1 MARTSRSDWKTC
13 LCEGERRKRVKKL
26 DEKASVL
33 IVDDDANLC
42 ETLADILEEKGYRV
56 AIAHDGPGAIKEVRK
71 QHFDLALIDIVMPGM
86 SGVET
91 LRQIK
96 ATNPRLTTMLI
107 TTGHTILEE
116 SVSEAI
122 EAGIAGILYKPLD
135 INAIVEMIEGRA
147 EAPGQPNI
155 DLKRYDVH
163 PAALR
168 LVPEMVARKWDILP
182 LRLEDDILVVAMA
195 DPNNL
200 YAIEDV
206 RAVSRREV
214 RVLRAALM
222 DVQGAINLH
231 YRSSGEIE
239 KELRHILPTAPERLQ
254 ADERISADLIAEAPV
269 VRAVN
274 LLISQAVK
282 DRASDI
288 HVEPQQDHLRVRYR
302 IDGILHDTLSL
313 PLSVH
318 GPMTSRIKVLASMNI
333 AERRRPQDG
342 HFAISVNGT
351 EVDIRVAT
359 ADTSWGEMTVMR
371 VLDKAMSAMDL
382 PDLGFLPDSMRTY
395 QRIIQSP
402 FGMILAS
409 GPTGSGKTTTLY
421 ASINQLDSK
430 ERNIITIED
439 PVEYR
444 FANIN
449 QMQVNPQ
456 ANVTFAGGLRAT
468 MRLDPDVILVGEI
481 RDRET
486 SSIAIQAALTGHLV
500 LSTVHAND
508 AVGALFRLM
517 DLGIEPFLITSAMVG
532 IIAQRLV
539 RRVCPHCRVLRE
551 VPEEER
557 VAYEEE
563 IKEERTEFYH
573 GTGCNYCAL
582 TGYHGR
588 MGVYEILVMSEE
600 IRRLVLKGASS
611 DEIKAQAIK
620 EGMATMW
627 RDGMLKVQAGL
638 TTPRE
643 IMRNVFVIG

>member
-1 MARTSRSDWKTC
+1 
-13 LCEGERRKRVKKL
+13 L

-56 AIAHDGPGAIKEVRK
+56 VVAHDGPNAIKEVK
-71 QHFDLALIDIVMPGM
+71 GQHFDLALIDIVMPGM
-86 SGVET
+86 NGVEA

-96 ATNPRLTTMLI
+96 AIDPQLTTML
-107 TTGHTILEE
+107 TTGHTALDD

-122 EAGIAGILYKPLD
+122 EAGVAGVLYKPLD
-135 INAIVEMIEGRA
+135 INAIVEMIESRA
-147 EAPGQPNI
+147 EAPGLPRI
-155 DLKRYDVH
+155 DLKRYKVQ

-168 LVPEMVARKWDILP
+168 LIPEAVARKWDILP
-182 LRLEDDILVVAMA
+182 LRIEDNFLIVAMA

-200 YAIEDV
+200 YAIEDL
-206 RAVSRREV
+206 RALSRMEV
-214 RVLRAALM
+214 KILRAALM

-231 YRSSGEIE
+231 YRAAGEIE
-239 KELRHILPTAPERLQ
+239 KEIRHILPTAVEWVE
-254 ADERISADLIAEAPV
+254 ADDRISSDLIAQAPI

-274 LLISQAVK
+274 LLVSQAVK

-288 HVEPQQDHLRVRYR
+288 HIEPQQDRLRVRYR

-318 GPMTSRIKVLASMNI
+318 GPMVSRVKVLASMNI

-342 HFAISVNGT
+342 HFATSVDGA

-359 ADTSWGEMTVMR
+359 ADTSWGEMAVLR
-371 VLDKAMSAMDL
+371 VLDKAMSVMDL
-382 PDLGFLPDSMRTY
+382 PDLGFLPVSLETY
-395 QRIIQSP
+395 QRLIQSP
-402 FGMILAS
+402 FGMILAA

-421 ASINQLDSK
+421 ASINQLDSR

-449 QMQVNPQ
+449 QMQVNIQ
-456 ANVTFAGGLRAT
+456 ANVTFARGLRAT

-481 RDRET
+481 RDKET
-486 SSIAIQAALTGHLV
+486 ASIAIQAALTGHLV

-517 DLGIEPFLITSAMVG
+517 DLGIEPFLITSALIG

-539 RRVCPHCRVLRE
+539 RRICPHCRVLRE

-557 VAYEEE
+557 IAYEGEMGE
-563 IKEERTEFYH
+563 KRTKFYH

-588 MGVYEILVMSEE
+588 MGVYEIMVISQE
-600 IRRLVLKGASS
+600 IRRLVLRGAST

-620 EGMATMW
+620 EGMVTMW

-638 TTPRE
+638 ITPRE
-643 IMRNVFVIG
+643 VLRNVFVIG

>member
-1 MARTSRSDWKTC
+1 
-13 LCEGERRKRVKKL
+13 L

-42 ETLADILEEKGYRV
+42 ETLVDILEEKGYRV
-56 AIAHDGPGAIKEVRK
+56 AVAHDGPNAIKEVEG
-71 QHFDLALIDIVMPGM
+71 QQFDLALIDIVMPGM
-86 SGVET
+86 NGVEA
-91 LRQIK
+91 LRQMK
-96 ATNPRLTTMLI
+96 TLNPQLTTMLI
-107 TTGHTILEE
+107 TGHTALGE

-122 EAGIAGILYKPLD
+122 EAGVNGVLYKPLD
-135 INAIVEMIEGRA
+135 INAIVEMIEGRT
-147 EAPGQPNI
+147 ETPSLPRI
-155 DLKRYDVH
+155 DLKRYKVQ

-168 LVPEMVARKWDILP
+168 LIPEAIARKWDVMP
-182 LRLEDDILVVAMA
+182 LRIEDGFLVVAMA
-195 DPNNL
+195 DPDNL
-200 YAIEDV
+200 YAIENI
-206 RAVSRREV
+206 RALSRMEV
-214 RVLRAALM
+214 RVLHAALM
-222 DVQGAINLH
+222 DVRGAVNLH
-231 YRSSGEIE
+231 YRAVGEIE
-239 KELRHILPTAPERLQ
+239 KQIRHIIPTAPERVE
-254 ADERISADLIAEAPV
+254 AEERISSDLIAQAPV
-269 VRAVN
+269 VRAIN

-288 HVEPQQDHLRVRYR
+288 HVEPQHDRLRVRYR
-302 IDGILHDTLSL
+302 IDGILHETLSL

-318 GPMTSRIKVLASMNI
+318 GPMISRVKVLADMNI

-342 HFAISVNGT
+342 HFAISVDGT

-359 ADTSWGEMTVMR
+359 ADTSWGEMAVLR
-371 VLDKAMSAMDL
+371 VLDKSMSVMGL
-382 PDLGFLPDSMRTY
+382 PDLGFLPDSLKVY
-395 QRIIQSP
+395 QRMIQSP

-444 FANIN
+444 FSNIN

-456 ANVTFAGGLRAT
+456 ANITFARGLRAT

-481 RDRET
+481 RDKET
-486 SSIAIQAALTGHLV
+486 ASIAIQAALTGHLV

-517 DLGIEPFLITSAMVG
+517 DLGVEPFLITSAMVG

-557 VAYEEE
+557 VAYE
-563 IKEERTEFYH
+563 KEMGESQAKFYH
-573 GTGCNYCAL
+573 GTGCNFCAM
-582 TGYHGR
+582 TGYYGR

-600 IRRLVLKGASS
+600 IRRLVLRGAST
-611 DEIKAQAIK
+611 DEIKAQAVK
-620 EGMATMW
+620 EGMVTMW

-643 IMRNVFVIG
+643 VLRNVFVIG

>member
-1 MARTSRSDWKTC
+1 M
-13 LCEGERRKRVKKL
+13 

-42 ETLADILEEKGYRV
+42 ETLADILEEKEYRV
-56 AIAHDGPGAIKEVRK
+56 AVAHDGPQAIEEVK
-71 QHFDLALIDIVMPGM
+71 GQHFDLALIDIVMPGM
-86 SGVET
+86 NGVET

-96 ATNPRLTTMLI
+96 AIDPQLTTMLI
-107 TTGHTILEE
+107 TGHTALGE

-122 EAGIAGILYKPLD
+122 EAGVAGVLYKPLD
-135 INAIVEMIEGRA
+135 INTIVELIEGRA
-147 EAPGQPNI
+147 EAPGLPRI
-155 DLKRYDVH
+155 DLRKYEVQ

-168 LVPEMVARKWDILP
+168 MIPEAVARKWDIMP
-182 LRLEDDILVVAMA
+182 LRIEDHFLVVAMA
-195 DPNNL
+195 DPDNL
-200 YAIEDV
+200 YALEDI
-206 RAVSRREV
+206 RALSRMEV
-214 RVLRAALM
+214 KALRTALM
-222 DVQGAINLH
+222 DVRGAINLH
-231 YRSSGEIE
+231 YRAAGEIE
-239 KELRHILPTAPERLQ
+239 KELRHIIPTAPERVE
-254 ADERISADLIAEAPV
+254 AGDRISSDLIAQAPI

-274 LLISQAVK
+274 LLVAQAVK

-302 IDGILHDTLSL
+302 IDGILNDTLSL

-318 GPMTSRIKVLASMNI
+318 GPMVSRVKVLASMNI

-342 HFAISVNGT
+342 HFTISVDGT
-351 EVDIRVAT
+351 DVDIRVAT
-359 ADTSWGEMTVMR
+359 ADTSWGEMAVLR
-371 VLDKAMSAMDL
+371 VLDKSMSVMGL
-382 PDLGFLPDSMRTY
+382 PELGFLPDSLKTY
-395 QRIIQSP
+395 QRLIQSP
-402 FGMILAS
+402 FGMLLAS

-456 ANVTFAGGLRAT
+456 ANITFARGLRAT

-481 RDRET
+481 RDKET
-486 SSIAIQAALTGHLV
+486 ASIAIQAALTGHLV

-539 RRVCPHCRVLRE
+539 RRVCPHCRALRE
-551 VPEEER
+551 VPEEECM
-557 VAYEEE
+557 AYERETGE
-563 IKEERTEFYH
+563 KRTRFYH

-588 MGVYEILVMSEE
+588 MGVYEIMVISEE
-600 IRRLVLKGASS
+600 IRRLVLKGASA
-611 DEIKAQAIK
+611 DAIKAQAIK
-620 EGMATMW
+620 EGMMTMW
-627 RDGMLKVQAGL
+627 HDGMLKVQAGH

-643 IMRNVFVIG
+643 VLRNVFAIG

>member
-1 MARTSRSDWKTC
+1 
-13 LCEGERRKRVKKL
+13 L

-56 AIAHDGPGAIKEVRK
+56 AIAHDGPKAVQEVK
-71 QHFDLALIDIVMPGM
+71 GQHFDLALIDVVMPGM
-86 SGVET
+86 DGVET

-96 ATNPRLTTMLI
+96 ATDPQLTTMLI
-107 TTGHTILEE
+107 TGHTTLED
-116 SVSEAI
+116 SVSEAM
-122 EAGIAGILYKPLD
+122 EAGVAGILYKPLD

-147 EAPGQPNI
+147 EVPGLPRI
-155 DLKRYDVH
+155 DLRRYKVQ
-163 PAALR
+163 PQALR
-168 LVPEMVARKWDILP
+168 LIPEAVARKWDLMP
-182 LRLEDDILVVAMA
+182 LRIEDDFLVVAMA

-206 RAVSRREV
+206 RALSRMEV
-214 RVLRAALM
+214 KVLRAALM
-222 DVQGAINLH
+222 DVRGAINLH
-231 YRSSGEIE
+231 YRAMGEIE
-239 KELRHILPTAPERLQ
+239 KQIRHIIPVAPERME
-254 ADERISADLIAEAPV
+254 AEERISSDLIAQAPV
-269 VRAVN
+269 VRAVS
-274 LLISQAVK
+274 LLVSQAVK

-288 HVEPQQDHLRVRYR
+288 HIEPQQDHLRIRYR
-302 IDGILHDTLSL
+302 IDGILHDTLAL

-318 GPMTSRIKVLASMNI
+318 GPLVSRVKVLASMNI

-342 HFAISVNGT
+342 HFSISVDGT
-351 EVDIRVAT
+351 DVDIRVAT
-359 ADTSWGEMTVMR
+359 ADTSWGEMAVLR
-371 VLDKAMSAMDL
+371 VLDKSLSVMDL
-382 PDLGFLPDSMRTY
+382 PELGFLPDSLKTY
-395 QRIIQSP
+395 QRLIQSP

-439 PVEYR
+439 PIEYR

-456 ANVTFAGGLRAT
+456 ANITFARGLRSI
-468 MRLDPDVILVGEI
+468 MRLDPDVLLVGEI
-481 RDRET
+481 RDTET
-486 SSIAIQAALTGHLV
+486 ASIAIQAALTGHLV

-517 DLGIEPFLITSAMVG
+517 DLGVEPFLITSAMVG

-557 VAYEEE
+557 VAYE
-563 IKEERTEFYH
+563 KEMGEKRSKFYH

-588 MGVYEILVMSEE
+588 MGVYEVMVMSQE
-600 IRRLVLKGASS
+600 IRRLVLRGAST
-611 DEIKAQAIK
+611 DEIRAQAIK
-620 EGMATMW
+620 EGMVTMW

-643 IMRNVFVIG
+643 VMRNVFVIG

>member
-1 MARTSRSDWKTC
+1 MDK
-13 LCEGERRKRVKKL
+13 
-26 DEKASVL
+26 KASVL

-42 ETLADILEEKGYRV
+42 ETLTDILEEKGCRV
-56 AIAHDGPGAIKEVRK
+56 VVAYDGPNAIKEVK
-71 QHFDLALIDIVMPGM
+71 GQHFDLALIDIVMPGM
-86 SGVET
+86 NGVEA

-96 ATNPRLTTMLI
+96 AIDPRLTTMLI
-107 TTGHTILEE
+107 TGHTALDD

-122 EAGIAGILYKPLD
+122 EAGVAGILYKPLD
-135 INAIVEMIEGRA
+135 INAIVEMIASRA
-147 EAPGQPNI
+147 EAPGQPRI
-155 DLKRYDVH
+155 DLRKHKVQ
-163 PAALR
+163 PAVLR
-168 LVPEMVARKWDILP
+168 LIPEAIARKWDIMP
-182 LRLEDDILVVAMA
+182 LRIEDNFLIVAMA
-195 DPNNL
+195 DPDNL
-200 YAIEDV
+200 YSIEDI
-206 RAVSRREV
+206 RALSRMEV
-214 RVLRAALM
+214 KILHAALM

-231 YRSSGEIE
+231 YRAAGEIE
-239 KELRHILPTAPERLQ
+239 KEIRHILPTAVEWVE
-254 ADERISADLIAEAPV
+254 ADDRISSDLIAQAPI

-274 LLISQAVK
+274 LLVYQAVK

-288 HVEPQQDHLRVRYR
+288 HIEPQQDRLRVRYR

-318 GPMTSRIKVLASMNI
+318 GPMISRVKVLASMNI

-342 HFAISVNGT
+342 HFAVSVDGSD
-351 EVDIRVAT
+351 VDIRVAT
-359 ADTSWGEMTVMR
+359 ADTSWGEMAVLR
-371 VLDKAMSAMDL
+371 VLDKAMSVMAL
-382 PDLGFLPDSMRTY
+382 PDLGFLPDSLKTY

-402 FGMILAS
+402 FGMLLAA

-449 QMQVNPQ
+449 QMQVNIQ
-456 ANVTFAGGLRAT
+456 ADVTFARGLRAT

-481 RDRET
+481 RDKET
-486 SSIAIQAALTGHLV
+486 ASIAIQAALTGHLV

-517 DLGIEPFLITSAMVG
+517 DLGIEPFLITSALVG

-539 RRVCPHCRVLRE
+539 RRVCPHCRILRE

-557 VAYEEE
+557 LIYE
-563 IKEERTEFYH
+563 KEVGEKQAKFYH
-573 GTGCNYCAL
+573 GTGCNFCAL

-588 MGVYEILVMSEE
+588 MGVYEVLVMSQE
-600 IRRLVLKGASS
+600 IRRLVLTGASA
-611 DEIKAQAIK
+611 DVIKAQVIK
-620 EGMATMW
+620 EGMVTMW
-627 RDGMLKVQAGL
+627 RDGMLKVQAGH

-643 IMRNVFVIG
+643 ILRNVFAIG

>member
-1 MARTSRSDWKTC
+1 
-13 LCEGERRKRVKKL
+13 L

-42 ETLADILEEKGYRV
+42 ETLADILEEKGYRAV
-56 AIAHDGPGAIKEVRK
+56 AAHDGPKAIEKVK
-71 QHFDLALIDIVMPGM
+71 DQHFDLALIDMVMPGM
-86 SGVET
+86 NGVET
-91 LRQIK
+91 LRRIK
-96 ATNPRLTTMLI
+96 AIAPRLATMLI
-107 TTGHTILEE
+107 TGHITLGD

-122 EAGIAGILYKPLD
+122 EAGVDGVLYKPLD
-135 INAIVEMIEGRA
+135 INTIVEMIEGRA
-147 EAPGQPNI
+147 EAPGLPRI
-155 DLKRYDVH
+155 DLKRYEVQ

-168 LVPEMVARKWDILP
+168 LIPEAVARRWDIMP
-182 LRLEDDILVVAMA
+182 LRIEDDLLVVAMA

-200 YAIEDV
+200 YAIEDI
-206 RAVSRREV
+206 RALSRMEV
-214 RVLRAALM
+214 KVLRAALM
-222 DVQGAINLH
+222 DVRGAINLH
-231 YRSSGEIE
+231 YRAMGEIE
-239 KELRHILPTAPERLQ
+239 KQIRHIIPTAPERVE
-254 ADERISADLIAEAPV
+254 AGDRISSDLIAQAPV

-302 IDGILHDTLSL
+302 IDGILHDTLAL

-318 GPMTSRIKVLASMNI
+318 GPLVSRVKVLASMNI

-342 HFAISVNGT
+342 HFAISADGT

-359 ADTSWGEMTVMR
+359 ADTSWGEMAVLR
-371 VLDKAMSAMDL
+371 VLDKSMSVMDL
-382 PDLGFLPDSMRTY
+382 PDLGFLPDSLKTY
-395 QRIIQSP
+395 QRLIRSP

-456 ANVTFAGGLRAT
+456 ANITFARGLRAT

-481 RDRET
+481 RDKET
-486 SSIAIQAALTGHLV
+486 ASIAIQAALTGHLV

-517 DLGIEPFLITSAMVG
+517 DLGVEPFLITSAMVG

-539 RRVCPHCRVLRE
+539 RRVCPHCRVFRE

-557 VAYEEE
+557 VAYETEMGE
-563 IKEERTEFYH
+563 KRTKFYH
-573 GTGCNYCAL
+573 GTGCNFCAL

-588 MGVYEILVMSEE
+588 MGVFEILVMSEE
-600 IRRLVLKGASS
+600 IRRLVLKGAST

-620 EGMATMW
+620 EGMVTMW

-643 IMRNVFVIG
+643 VLRNVFVIG

>member
-1 MARTSRSDWKTC
+1 
-13 LCEGERRKRVKKL
+13 L

-33 IVDDDANLC
+33 IVDDDVNLC
-42 ETLADILEEKGYRV
+42 ETLSDILEEKEYRV
-56 AIAHDGPGAIKEVRK
+56 AVAHDGPQAIEAVKG
-71 QHFDLALIDIVMPGM
+71 QHFDLALIDIVMPTM
-86 SGVET
+86 NGVET

-96 ATNPRLTTMLI
+96 AIDPQLTTMLI
-107 TTGHTILEE
+107 TGHTALGE

-122 EAGIAGILYKPLD
+122 EAGVAGVLYKPLD
-135 INAIVEMIEGRA
+135 INTIVELIEGRSEGA
-147 EAPGQPNI
+147 DQFRI
-155 DLKRYDVH
+155 DLKKYEVQ

-168 LVPEMVARKWDILP
+168 MIPEAVARKWDIMP
-182 LRLEDDILVVAMA
+182 LRIEDHFLVVAMA
-195 DPNNL
+195 DPDNL
-200 YAIEDV
+200 YAIEDI
-206 RAVSRREV
+206 RALSRMEV
-214 RVLRAALM
+214 KVLRAALM
-222 DVQGAINLH
+222 DVRGAINLH
-231 YRSSGEIE
+231 YRAAGEIE
-239 KELRHILPTAPERLQ
+239 KELRHILPAAPERVE
-254 ADERISADLIAEAPV
+254 AGERISSDLIAQAPV

-274 LLISQAVK
+274 LLVAQAVK

-288 HVEPQQDHLRVRYR
+288 HIEPQQDHLRIRYR
-302 IDGILHDTLSL
+302 IDGILNETLSL

-318 GPMTSRIKVLASMNI
+318 GPMVSRVKVLASMNI

-342 HFAISVNGT
+342 HFTISVDGT
-351 EVDIRVAT
+351 DVDIRVAT
-359 ADTSWGEMTVMR
+359 ADTSWGEMAVLR
-371 VLDKAMSAMDL
+371 VLDKSMSVMGL
-382 PDLGFLPDSMRTY
+382 PELGFLPDSLKTY
-395 QRIIQSP
+395 QRLIQSP

-444 FANIN
+444 FAKIN

-456 ANVTFAGGLRAT
+456 ANITFARGLRAT

-481 RDRET
+481 RDKET
-486 SSIAIQAALTGHLV
+486 ASIAIQAALTGHLV

-508 AVGALFRLM
+508 SVGALFRLM
-517 DLGIEPFLITSAMVG
+517 DLGIEPFLITSALVG

-539 RRVCPHCRVLRE
+539 RRVCPHCRALRE

-557 VAYEEE
+557 MAYERETGE
-563 IKEERTEFYH
+563 KRTRFYH

-588 MGVYEILVMSEE
+588 MGVYEIMVISEE
-600 IRRLVLKGASS
+600 IRRLVLKGASA
-611 DEIKAQAIK
+611 DVIKAQAIK
-620 EGMATMW
+620 EGMMTMW
-627 RDGMLKVQAGL
+627 RDGMLKVQAGY

-643 IMRNVFVIG
+643 VLRNVFAIG

>member
-1 MARTSRSDWKTC
+1 MKQSNRFIRT
-13 LCEGERRKRVKKL
+13 RKGAKKL
-26 DEKASVL
+26 DEKARVL

-42 ETLADILEEKGYRV
+42 ETLADILEEKGYREVV
-56 AIAHDGPGAIKEVRK
+56 AYDGTNAIKEVK
-71 QHFDLALIDIVMPGM
+71 GQHFDLALIDIVMPGM
-86 SGVET
+86 NGIEA

-96 ATNPRLTTMLI
+96 AIDPQLTTML
-107 TTGHTILEE
+107 TTGHTTLDD

-122 EAGIAGILYKPLD
+122 EAGGAGVLYKPLD
-135 INAIVEMIEGRA
+135 INAIVEIIESRA
-147 EAPGQPNI
+147 EAPGLPRL
-155 DLKRYDVH
+155 DLKKYEVQ

-168 LVPEMVARKWDILP
+168 LIPEAIARKWDIMP
-182 LRLEDDILVVAMA
+182 LHIEDNFLIVAMA
-195 DPNNL
+195 DPDNL
-200 YAIEDV
+200 YAIEDI
-206 RAVSRREV
+206 RALSRMEV

-222 DVQGAINLH
+222 DVRGAINLH
-231 YRSSGEIE
+231 YRAAGEIE
-239 KELRHILPTAPERLQ
+239 KEIRHILPTAVEWVE
-254 ADERISADLIAEAPV
+254 ADDRISSDLIAQAPI

-274 LLISQAVK
+274 LLVSQAVK

-288 HVEPQQDHLRVRYR
+288 HVEPQEDRLRVRYR

-318 GPMTSRIKVLASMNI
+318 GPMISRVKVLASMNI

-342 HFAISVNGT
+342 HFAISVDGT

-359 ADTSWGEMTVMR
+359 ADTSWGEMAVLR
-371 VLDKAMSAMDL
+371 VLDKAMSVMDL
-382 PDLGFLPDSMRTY
+382 PDLGFLPGSLKTY
-395 QRIIQSP
+395 QRLIRSP
-402 FGMILAS
+402 FGMILAA

-449 QMQVNPQ
+449 QMQVNIQ
-456 ANVTFAGGLRAT
+456 ADVTFARGLRAT

-481 RDRET
+481 RDKET

-517 DLGIEPFLITSAMVG
+517 DLGIEPFLITSALIG

-539 RRVCPHCRVLRE
+539 RRVCPHCRTLRE
-551 VPEEER
+551 VPEEEQLI
-557 VAYEEE
+557 YE
-563 IKEERTEFYH
+563 KEVGEKRTRFYH
-573 GTGCNYCAL
+573 GTGCNFCAL

-588 MGVYEILVMSEE
+588 LGVYEVLVMSQE
-600 IRRLVLKGASS
+600 IRRLVLTGASA
-611 DEIKAQAIK
+611 DVIKDQVIE
-620 EGMATMW
+620 EGMVSMW
-627 RDGMLKVQAGL
+627 RDGMLKVQAGH

-643 IMRNVFVIG
+643 ILRNVFAIG

>member
-1 MARTSRSDWKTC
+1 M
-13 LCEGERRKRVKKL
+13 
-26 DEKASVL
+26 

-42 ETLADILEEKGYRV
+42 ETLADILEEKGCRV
-56 AIAHDGPGAIKEVRK
+56 VIAYDGPNAIKEVKGQR
-71 QHFDLALIDIVMPGM
+71 FDLALIDIVMPGM
-86 SGVET
+86 NGVEA

-96 ATNPRLTTMLI
+96 AIDPQLTTMLI
-107 TTGHTILEE
+107 TGHTALDD

-122 EAGIAGILYKPLD
+122 EAEGASVLYKPLD
-135 INAIVEMIEGRA
+135 INAIVKMIESRA
-147 EAPGQPNI
+147 ESPGLPRL
-155 DLKRYDVH
+155 DLTKHKVH
-163 PAALR
+163 PAVLR
-168 LVPEMVARKWDILP
+168 LVPEAVARKWDIMP
-182 LRLEDDILVVAMA
+182 LRIEDNLLIVAMA
-195 DPNNL
+195 DTNNL
-200 YAIEDV
+200 YAIEDL
-206 RAVSRREV
+206 RALSRMEV

-222 DVQGAINLH
+222 DVRGAINLH
-231 YRSSGEIE
+231 YRASGEIE
-239 KELRHILPTAPERLQ
+239 KELLHILPTMPEWAE
-254 ADERISADLIAEAPV
+254 ADDRISSDLIAQAPI

-274 LLISQAVK
+274 LLVSQAVK

-288 HVEPQQDHLRVRYR
+288 HIEPQQDRLRVRYR
-302 IDGILHDTLSL
+302 IDGILHETLAL

-318 GPMTSRIKVLASMNI
+318 GPMVSRVKVLASMNI

-342 HFAISVNGT
+342 HFAISVDGT

-359 ADTSWGEMTVMR
+359 ADTSWGEMAVLR
-371 VLDKAMSAMDL
+371 VLDKAMSVMNL
-382 PDLGFLPDSMRTY
+382 PELGFLPGSLKTY
-395 QRIIQSP
+395 QRLIQSP
-402 FGMILAS
+402 FGMILAA

-439 PVEYR
+439 PIEYR

-456 ANVTFAGGLRAT
+456 ADITFARGLRAT

-481 RDRET
+481 RDAET
-486 SSIAIQAALTGHLV
+486 SGIAIQAALTGHLV

-517 DLGIEPFLITSAMVG
+517 DLGIEPFLITSALIG

-539 RRVCPHCRVLRE
+539 RRVCPHCRALRE

-557 VAYEEE
+557 LIYE
-563 IKEERTEFYH
+563 KEVGEKRTKFYH
-573 GTGCNYCAL
+573 GTGCNFCAL

-588 MGVYEILVMSEE
+588 MGVYEVLVMSQE
-600 IRRLVLKGASS
+600 IRRLVLSGASA
-611 DEIKAQAIK
+611 DEIKDQVIK
-620 EGMATMW
+620 EGMVTMW
-627 RDGMLKVQAGL
+627 RDGMLKVQAGH

-643 IMRNVFVIG
+643 ILRNVFAIG

>member
-1 MARTSRSDWKTC
+1 M
-13 LCEGERRKRVKKL
+13 

-42 ETLADILEEKGYRV
+42 ETLSDILEEKGYRV
-56 AIAHDGPGAIKEVRK
+56 AVAHDGPEAIEAVKD

-86 SGVET
+86 NGVET

-96 ATNPRLTTMLI
+96 SINSQLTTMLI
-107 TTGHTILEE
+107 TGHTALGE

-122 EAGIAGILYKPLD
+122 EAGVAGVLYKPLD

-147 EAPGQPNI
+147 EPRGLPRI
-155 DLKRYDVH
+155 DLKKYEVQ

-168 LVPEMVARKWDILP
+168 LIPEAVARKWDLMP
-182 LRLEDDILVVAMA
+182 LRIEDNMLVVAMA

-200 YAIEDV
+200 YAIEDI
-206 RAVSRREV
+206 RALSRMEV
-214 RVLRAALM
+214 KVLRAALM
-222 DVQGAINLH
+222 DVRGAINLH
-231 YRSSGEIE
+231 YRAMGEIE
-239 KELRHILPTAPERLQ
+239 KEIRHIIPTAPERVE
-254 ADERISADLIAEAPV
+254 AEERISSDLIAQAPV

-274 LLISQAVK
+274 LLVAQAVK

-288 HVEPQQDHLRVRYR
+288 HIEPQQDHVRVRYR
-302 IDGILHDTLSL
+302 IDGILHDTLTL

-318 GPMTSRIKVLASMNI
+318 GPLISRVKVLASMNI

-359 ADTSWGEMTVMR
+359 ADTSWGEMAVLR
-371 VLDKAMSAMDL
+371 VLDKSMSVMDL
-382 PDLGFLPDSMRTY
+382 PELGFLPDSLKTY
-395 QRIIQSP
+395 RKLIQSP

-421 ASINQLDSK
+421 ASINQLDSQ

-456 ANVTFAGGLRAT
+456 ANITFASGLRAT

-486 SSIAIQAALTGHLV
+486 ASIAIQAALTGHLV

-517 DLGIEPFLITSAMVG
+517 DLGVEPFLITSAVVG

-557 VAYEEE
+557 LAYEGEMGE
-563 IKEERTEFYH
+563 NRAKFYH
-573 GTGCNYCAL
+573 GTGCNFCAL

-600 IRRLVLKGASS
+600 IRRLVLTGASA
-611 DEIKAQAIK
+611 DEIKAQAIQ
-620 EGMATMW
+620 EGMVTMW
-627 RDGMLKVQAGL
+627 RDGMLKVKEGL

-643 IMRNVFVIG
+643 VLRNVFVIG

>member
-1 MARTSRSDWKTC
+1 M
-13 LCEGERRKRVKKL
+13 L
-26 DEKASVL
+26 
-33 IVDDDANLC
+33 VDDDVNLC
-42 ETLADILEEKGYRV
+42 RTLADILEEKGYRV
-56 AIAHDGPGAIKEVRK
+56 AVAHDGPQAIEEVK
-71 QHFDLALIDIVMPGM
+71 GQHFDLALIDIVMPGM
-86 SGVET
+86 NGVEA

-96 ATNPRLTTMLI
+96 AIDSRLTTMLI
-107 TTGHTILEE
+107 TGHTALGE
-116 SVSEAI
+116 SASEAI
-122 EAGIAGILYKPLD
+122 QAGVAGVLYKPLD
-135 INAIVEMIEGRA
+135 IDAIVEMIEGRA
-147 EAPGQPNI
+147 EAPGLPRI
-155 DLKRYDVH
+155 DLKRYKVQ
-163 PAALR
+163 PAVLR
-168 LVPEMVARKWDILP
+168 TIPEAIARKWDIMP
-182 LRLEDDILVVAMA
+182 LRIEDNCLVVAMA

-206 RAVSRREV
+206 RALSRMEV
-214 RVLRAALM
+214 KVLRAALM
-222 DVQGAINLH
+222 DVRGAINLH
-231 YRSSGEIE
+231 YRAAGEIE
-239 KELRHILPTAPERLQ
+239 KELRHILPTVMEWVE
-254 ADERISADLIAEAPV
+254 ADDRISSDLIAQAPI

-274 LLISQAVK
+274 LLLSQAVK

-288 HVEPQQDHLRVRYR
+288 HIEPQQDRLRVRYR

-318 GPMTSRIKVLASMNI
+318 GPMVSRVKVLASMNI

-342 HFAISVNGT
+342 HFAISVDGT

-359 ADTSWGEMTVMR
+359 ADTSWGEMAVLR
-371 VLDKAMSAMDL
+371 VLDKAMSVMDL
-382 PDLGFLPDSMRTY
+382 PDLGFLPDSLKTY
-395 QRIIQSP
+395 QRLIRSP
-402 FGMILAS
+402 FGMILAA

-456 ANVTFAGGLRAT
+456 ANITFARGLRAT

-481 RDRET
+481 RDKET
-486 SSIAIQAALTGHLV
+486 ASIAIQAALTGHLV

-539 RRVCPHCRVLRE
+539 RRVCPHCRALRE
-551 VPEEER
+551 APEEEQM
-557 VAYEEE
+557 AYEGAMGE
-563 IKEERTEFYH
+563 KRTKFYY
-573 GTGCNYCAL
+573 GTGCNFCAL

-588 MGVYEILVMSEE
+588 MGAYEIMVMSEE
-600 IRRLVLKGASS
+600 IRRLVLRGAST

-620 EGMATMW
+620 EGMVTMW

-643 IMRNVFVIG
+643 VMRNVFVIG

>member
-1 MARTSRSDWKTC
+1 M
-13 LCEGERRKRVKKL
+13 
-26 DEKASVL
+26 DEKARVL

-56 AIAHDGPGAIKEVRK
+56 AVAHDGPKAIEEVK
-71 QHFDLALIDIVMPGM
+71 GQHFDLALIDIVMPDM
-86 SGVET
+86 NGVET

-96 ATNPRLTTMLI
+96 AMDSQLTTMLI
-107 TTGHTILEE
+107 TGHTALGDSI
-116 SVSEAI
+116 SEAI
-122 EAGIAGILYKPLD
+122 EAGVAGVLYKPLD
-135 INAIVEMIEGRA
+135 INTIVELIEGRA
-147 EAPGQPNI
+147 ESTGLPRI
-155 DLKRYDVH
+155 DLKKYEVQ

-168 LVPEMVARKWDILP
+168 MIPEAIARKWDIMP
-182 LRLEDDILVVAMA
+182 LRIEDHFLVVAMA
-195 DPNNL
+195 DPDNL
-200 YAIEDV
+200 YAIEDI
-206 RAVSRREV
+206 RALSRMEV
-214 RVLRAALM
+214 KVLRAALM
-222 DVQGAINLH
+222 DVRGAINLH
-231 YRSSGEIE
+231 YRAAGEIE
-239 KELRHILPTAPERLQ
+239 KELRHIIPTAPEWVE
-254 ADERISADLIAEAPV
+254 AGDRISSDLIAQAPI

-274 LLISQAVK
+274 LLVAQAVK

-302 IDGILHDTLSL
+302 IDGILNDTLSL

-318 GPMTSRIKVLASMNI
+318 GPMVSRVKVLASMNI

-342 HFAISVNGT
+342 HFTISADGT
-351 EVDIRVAT
+351 DVDIRVAT
-359 ADTSWGEMTVMR
+359 ADTSWGEMAVLR
-371 VLDKAMSAMDL
+371 VLDKSMSVMGL
-382 PDLGFLPDSMRTY
+382 PELGFLPDSLKTY
-395 QRIIQSP
+395 QRLIRSP

-456 ANVTFAGGLRAT
+456 ADITFARGLRAT

-481 RDRET
+481 RDKET
-486 SSIAIQAALTGHLV
+486 ASIAIQAALTGHLV

-517 DLGIEPFLITSAMVG
+517 DLGIESFLITSAMVG

-539 RRVCPHCRVLRE
+539 RRICPHCRALRE

-557 VAYEEE
+557 MAYERETGE
-563 IKEERTEFYH
+563 KRTRFYH

-588 MGVYEILVMSEE
+588 MGVYEIMVISEE
-600 IRRLVLKGASS
+600 IRRLVLKGASA
-611 DEIKAQAIK
+611 DVIKAQAIK
-620 EGMATMW
+620 EGMITMW
-627 RDGMLKVQAGL
+627 RDGMLKVQAGH

-643 IMRNVFVIG
+643 VLRNVFAIG